1 METGIFI
8 LAAIRGRIGVIRG
21 IQLTA
26 LNRRLAKLEAQD
38 FDKKLTV
45 LQTTLTEQDRQ
56 SRPGNRRWRAER
68 RAAGR

>member
-8 LAAIRGRIGVIRG
+8 LAAIAAGLALFCG

-56 SRPGNRRWRAER
+56 SRQEIDQRRF
-68 RAAGR
+68 